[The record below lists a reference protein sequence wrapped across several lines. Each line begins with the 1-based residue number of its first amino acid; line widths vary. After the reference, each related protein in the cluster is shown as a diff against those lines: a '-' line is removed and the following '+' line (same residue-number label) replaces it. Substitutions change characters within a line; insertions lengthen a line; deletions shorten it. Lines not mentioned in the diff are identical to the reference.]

1 MFCSQCGKK
10 NVDAANFCYAC
21 GAALSAGRP
30 TAAAA
35 PPVVPSASLPVV
47 LRTIAVAFLLLG
59 GASAVIGVATGAER
73 LGGGDTSV
81 PALQNFSTALGGV
94 VVALYGFLI
103 LRRHRLA
110 LGRWWFLAAWAMN
123 LLSPIGLFF
132 LVLIIVTTVTI
143 RKKYAGVFGG
153 TPTRLPA

>member
-1 MFCSQCGKK
+1 MFRSHCGKK

-30 TAAAA
+30 SAPAA
-35 PPVVPSASLPVV
+35 PPAVPLASLPVA
-47 LRTIAVAFLLLG
+47 LRTIAVAFVLLG
-59 GASAVIGVATGAER
+59 AASAVIGVATGAER
-73 LGGGDTSV
+73 FGRGDTSV
-81 PALQNFSTALGGV
+81 SALQNFSTAVGGV
-94 VVALYGFLI
+94 LVALYGVLI

-143 RKKYAGVFGG
+143 RKKYAGFFGSIP
-153 TPTRLPA
+153 TPLPT

>member
-1 MFCSQCGKK
+1 MFCSHCGKK

-21 GAALSAGRP
+21 GSSLSAGRP
-30 TAAAA
+30 TATVA
-35 PPVVPSASLPVV
+35 PPLVPPASLPVV

-59 GASAVIGVATGAER
+59 GASAVIGVVMGAER
-73 LGGGDTSV
+73 FGRGDTSV
-81 PALQNFSTALGGV
+81 PALQNFSTAVGGV
-94 VVALYGFLI
+94 VVALYGVLI

-123 LLSPIGLFF
+123 LLSPIGLFL

-143 RKKYAGVFGG
+143 RKKYAGFFGSAP
-153 TPTRLPA
+153 TPLPA